1 MSSKIR
7 EGGEIRGVS
16 GVDRSVVDSSSKRT
30 RVLSEGERDE
40 TRNAR
45 REREKENTLRSD
57 QKLVMLIDAN
67 MFSSTRRPP
76 KYRKLSLQSACV
88 GENKGQNERTH
99 ALTLRQKYEGNVR
112 IIERNVLVTMRRR

>member
-1 MSSKIR
+1 MEMSSKIR

-57 QKLVMLIDAN
+57 QKPVIH
-67 MFSSTRRPP
+67 FS
-76 KYRKLSLQSACV
+76 YRTIYDPHSEA
-88 GENKGQNERTH
+88 
-99 ALTLRQKYEGNVR
+99 
-112 IIERNVLVTMRRR
+112 